1 MKINNSIDDEINKI
15 RIDLYEKTKNM
26 SLEEF
31 QDYFS
36 TRAEVTAKKYGFTI
50 AKPLESKGHAQDDV
64 K

>member
-1 MKINNSIDDEINKI
+1 MKNPNTIEDEIDEI

-26 SLEEF
+26 SLEQF

-36 TRAEVTAKKYGFTI
+36 TRAEIAAKKYGFTI
-50 AKPLESKGHAQDDV
+50 ARSIDPKDDETH